1 MWKQLGGTIRR
12 CWYKLTGIGE
22 TRTCRV
28 SIVCLI
34 RGNLAEQSTMRLN
47 TWKGKYNGWKKIFWV
62 MTMISFKVVKRNK
75 YGVKWIEEPP
85 QRFEFREKCKYQGK
99 VGNCE
104 KQYYA
109 EGYDERNKQ
118 MYFLGGCTP
127 DVNCPRL
134 KAWDT
139 RHGLKKP
146 YHYLNND
153 SYEHQRLLRE
163 KERVGIPH
171 YL

>member
-1 MWKQLGGTIRR
+1 
-12 CWYKLTGIGE
+12 
-22 TRTCRV
+22 
-28 SIVCLI
+28 
-34 RGNLAEQSTMRLN
+34 
-47 TWKGKYNGWKKIFWV
+47 
-62 MTMISFKVVKRNK
+62 MTMVSFKVVKRNK
-75 YGVKWIEEPP
+75 YSVKWIEEPP

-163 KERVGIPH
+163 EERVGIPH